1 MKVRTGRPPHK
12 PNAKERRQVEML
24 AGIGIPQL
32 TIASIIGVGLTTL
45 RKHFIPELQH
55 GSDVATAKVGEFLF
69 EKASGKKGHD
79 HGAVTAAI
87 FWMKARAG
95 WKDRHDIVHQNP
107 DGTALF
113 EDWPDAKLAAVTRRA
128 LEVLEK
134 KHKSE
139 KAAA

>member
-1 MKVRTGRPPHK
+1 MKAKTGRPSYRPTK
-12 PNAKERRQVEML
+12 KEHEQVELL
-24 AGIGIPQL
+24 AGIGIPQV
-32 TIASIIGVGLTTL
+32 TIAAVIGLALMTL
-45 RKHFIPELQH
+45 RKHFALDLQH
-55 GSDVATAKVGEFLF
+55 GTERANAAVGEFLF
-69 EKASGKKGHD
+69 TKATGKRGND

-134 KHKSE
+134 GKRE
-139 KAAA
+139 KATG